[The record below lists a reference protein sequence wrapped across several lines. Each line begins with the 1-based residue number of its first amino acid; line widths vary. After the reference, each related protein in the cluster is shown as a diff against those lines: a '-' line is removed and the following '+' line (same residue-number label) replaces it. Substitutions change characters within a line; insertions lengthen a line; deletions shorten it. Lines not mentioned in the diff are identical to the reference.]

1 MYSVNYVKIDKV
13 DDTDLGDG
21 KILHTPIY
29 VDSGN
34 FYAELDRKYILPIE
48 SSYGSWI
55 EDTNKSDKTELSEE
69 DLADNDGSDMGGM
82 DDSGSD
88 SGPSG
93 NSPKS
98 ISVGDIVW
106 IAKKKRFGIVTSI
119 VNGVFHVEDVREEPC
134 VVLDDSDNH

>member
-1 MYSVNYVKIDKV
+1 MLVLLNLTEIPKGKYIVQEVYSVNYAKIDKV
-13 DDTDLGDG
+13 DDTDLGEG

-69 DLADNDGSDMGGM
+69 DLADNDGSDMGGSSS
-82 DDSGSD
+82 DSGS
-88 SGPSG
+88 SG

-106 IAKKKRFGIVTSI
+106 IAKKKGL
-119 VNGVFHVEDVREEPC
+119 E
-134 VVLDDSDNH
+134 L